1 MSSPELPTADL
12 LHTLWFPR
20 LHVRGAIV
28 ALDNSATEVWT
39 RGSYPPVVAA
49 ALGEVLAASAL
60 FLTGIKSAS
69 KLSIQLQGAGGLRLL
84 FAEAS
89 PGVSL
94 RGIARVDEEAPVTLF
109 PAPDSARLAI
119 TIEAGPDSRYQGI
132 VPLEGA
138 DLSGAFTAYFERSE
152 QLPTRLQLGSDGS
165 TVAAGLIVQ
174 KLPLQGGAESAA
186 EIDPD
191 GWNRLGFLLDTVR
204 PDELL
209 RTPPLDLLR
218 RVFAEEEVVLVETR
232 PVHFAC
238 SCSRQRVSA
247 VLTQLGHAECEAA
260 LAAGGEDAVRI
271 TCEFCGQRY
280 RFDRIEIASLF
291 LPAVQDGPARPT

>member
-1 MSSPELPTADL
+1 MSSSEPATADL

-28 ALDNSATEVWT
+28 QLGASAQEVWT
-39 RGSYPPVVAA
+39 RGRYAPEVAS

-60 FLTGIKSAS
+60 FLTGMKSAS
-69 KLSIQLQGAGGLRLL
+69 KLSIQLQGAGGLKLL

-94 RGIARVDEEAPVTLF
+94 RGIARVDPDEAIALF

-119 TIEAGPDSRYQGI
+119 TIEAGPEHRYQGI
-132 VPLEGA
+132 VPLEGS

-152 QLPTRLQLGSDGS
+152 QLPTRLVLGSDGAG
-165 TVAAGLIVQ
+165 VAAGLIVQ
-174 KLPLQGGAESAA
+174 KVPVLGGEEAEA

-204 PDELL
+204 SAELIG
-209 RTPPLDLLR
+209 TPPLDLLR
-218 RVFAEEEVVLVETR
+218 RVFGEEELVLVDTR

-247 VLTQLGHAECEAA
+247 VLTQLGPAECEAA
-260 LAAGGEDAVRI
+260 LAGSGDEAIAI
-271 TCEFCGQRY
+271 TCEFCGQQY
-280 RFDRIEIASLF
+280 RFDRIEVASLF
-291 LPAVQDGPARPT
+291 LKDVQEGPARPT

>member
-1 MSSPELPTADL
+1 MSSPEFSTADL

-28 ALDNSATEVWT
+28 SLGRSAAEVWS
-39 RGSYPPVVAA
+39 RGGYPPAVAA

-89 PGVSL
+89 PGLSL
-94 RGIARVDEEAPVTLF
+94 RGIARIDAEVPLALF
-109 PAPDSARLAI
+109 PPADSARLAI

-132 VPLEGA
+132 VPLEGT

-152 QLPTRLQLGSDGS
+152 QLPTRLQLGSDGA

-174 KLPLQGGAESAA
+174 KLPVQGGAEAAA

-191 GWNRLGFLLDTVR
+191 GWNRLGFLLETVR
-204 PDELL
+204 PAELL

-218 RVFAEEEVVLVETR
+218 RVFGEEELVLVETR

-247 VLTQLGHAECEAA
+247 VLTQLGDAECEAA
-260 LAAGGEDAVRI
+260 LAASGEDAVRI
-271 TCEFCGQRY
+271 TCEFCGQHY